1 MDTLSR
7 NPSAADPAARV
18 DLDLEDAYARY
29 HRDLVRYVL
38 VRTRDEQVAADIADE
53 AFLRLVRE
61 WSAGRRPDEVLPWLR
76 RVALNDIVSRARR
89 RAVADRWEPWLRPTT
104 VTTESPEL
112 MALAGERDGLIREAM
127 AGLQPAERT
136 ALVLAAHGFEGRE
149 IAARIGRTEGATR
162 TLLCR
167 VRARLRIVLRDA
179 ATA

>member
-1 MDTLSR
+1 MDTEPP
-7 NPSAADPAARV
+7 NPSAADSAAGIDR
-18 DLDLEDAYARY
+18 DLEDAYGRY
-29 HRDLVRYVL
+29 HGALVRYAL
-38 VRTRDEQVAADIADE
+38 VRTRDEQVAADVADE

-61 WSAGRRPDEVLPWLR
+61 WAAGRRPDEVLPWLR

-112 MALAGERDGLIREAM
+112 MALAGERNGLIREAM
-127 AGLQPAERT
+127 AGLEPAERT

-167 VRARLRIVLRDA
+167 ARARLRVELREV